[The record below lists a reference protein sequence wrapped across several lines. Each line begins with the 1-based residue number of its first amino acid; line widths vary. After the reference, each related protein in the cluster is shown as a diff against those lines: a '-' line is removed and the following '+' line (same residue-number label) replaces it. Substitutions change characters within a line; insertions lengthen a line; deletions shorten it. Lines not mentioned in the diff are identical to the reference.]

1 MPAQATNEKDEEE
14 DTGKKLFSD
23 LPPWIKE
30 EVNRMLE
37 VNSEAKNKNLT
48 KQELIKQ
55 AQELKQKEAEEA
67 CEDEIEQMSTS
78 QFANF
83 FKSQFAQQPKH
94 E

>member
-1 MPAQATNEKDEEE
+1 MPAHATNEKDEEE

-37 VNSEAKNKNLT
+37 VNRQAKNKNLT

-55 AQELKQKEAEEA
+55 AQELKQKKA
-67 CEDEIEQMSTS
+67 
-78 QFANF
+78 
-83 FKSQFAQQPKH
+83 
-94 E
+94 